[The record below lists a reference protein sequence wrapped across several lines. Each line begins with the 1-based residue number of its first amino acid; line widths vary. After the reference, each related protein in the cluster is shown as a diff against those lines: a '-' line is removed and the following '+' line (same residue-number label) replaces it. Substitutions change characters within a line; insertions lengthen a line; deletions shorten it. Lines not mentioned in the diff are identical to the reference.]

1 MSVLESSFYLLLTKK
16 NLDNLKLY
24 LQSTF
29 QTNDLKD
36 AISKLIWKVS
46 IFYLFKPKKLIFL
59 FSKQNNK
66 QK

>member
-36 AISKLIWKVS
+36 AISKLI
-46 IFYLFKPKKLIFL
+46 
-59 FSKQNNK
+59 
-66 QK
+66 